1 MGSVGQDHC
10 KPAILVPQE
19 GAMPLAVDGGFD
31 CAEATTDRF
40 RGNGYGLIPVDKDGN
55 PSKTEAH

>member
-1 MGSVGQDHC
+1 
-10 KPAILVPQE
+10 
-19 GAMPLAVDGGFD
+19 MPLAVDGGFD